1 MWSCGRSAVTKSN
14 FSWGRPA
21 AFTLLIAPLL
31 LLWPADPQA
40 VEIALPKVE
49 VRLAEPNPVFL
60 PKAWFKTFT
69 EKLKQKPYEAFAM
82 SAPDL
87 EESGALRDE
96 LEIAAAIGLAQIDK
110 PLTAG
115 LILLGVAERSVGTSQ
130 GLWALTEL
138 HRIAQTHEI
147 DEDALEAFAYEFDGL
162 IEPMHERS
170 MLAWFRGR
178 ALMRRGYMDW
188 ANREFQNVHTDSV
201 WHADRLFERSTERL
215 ADGRADES
223 ESLLQEILR
232 KGTLREPTRR
242 FAELNRARLLF
253 ERGEL
258 AAVLETIRR
267 LDLPTRE
274 RARVLLEIAW
284 IRYYM
289 RDYGR
294 ALGVLEVLRSPFYGL
309 LKSPEADLLK
319 MVLQRDLC
327 RYDLVKESAQEFRRE
342 YGAVFKH
349 IESRRPLDLNADLKQ
364 MALQARLLQK
374 RAMLIHRYRVERRD
388 LQDGQVKSI
397 EFADKLVEKMYYES
411 LERERRLEGDLALQI
426 PLEAERVANRLLEF
440 RNQVTFLEYE
450 ASIRPLRTDLSF
462 GADYMPPVK
471 SKTRFER
478 LFWPITSEAWWDELE
493 DYQVLLRGRCAEPLP
508 VEVPVGEDDGGDDE

>member
-1 MWSCGRSAVTKSN
+1 MQRRTQWARSKVA
-14 FSWGRPA
+14 RA
-21 AFTLLIAPLL
+21 ALGMSLITLVLVPTRS
-31 LLWPADPQA
+31 QT
-40 VEIALPKVE
+40 VEIALPKLE
-49 VRLAEPNPVFL
+49 VRLADRSPIFL
-60 PKAWFKTFT
+60 PKTWFKSYLDL
-69 EKLKQKPYEAFAM
+69 LKQKPEEAFAM
-82 SAPDL
+82 SAPDV
-87 EESGALRDE
+87 EESSALKDE
-96 LEIAAAIGLAQIDK
+96 LEIAAAIGLVQVDK

-115 LILLGVAERSVGTSQ
+115 LILLAVAQRSVGTSQ

-138 HRIAQTHEI
+138 HRIAQSYEI

-162 IEPMHERS
+162 VDPVHERS

-178 ALMRRGYMDW
+178 ALMRRGYLEW

-201 WHADRLFERSTERL
+201 WHADRIFERSTERL
-215 ADGRADES
+215 ADGRAEES
-223 ESLLQEILR
+223 EALLQEILR
-232 KGTLREPTRR
+232 KGVLREPTRR

-258 AAVLETIRR
+258 SAVLETVRK

-319 MVLQRDLC
+319 MVIQRDLC
-327 RYDLVKESAQEFRRE
+327 RYDLVKESAQDFRRE
-342 YGAVFKH
+342 YGAVFQH

-364 MALQARLLQK
+364 LALQARLLQK

-388 LQDGQVKSI
+388 LQDSRKFAFK
-397 EFADKLVEKMYYES
+397 FADQILEKMFYES
-411 LERERRLEGDLALQI
+411 LERERRLEGDLSLQI
-426 PLEAERVANRLLEF
+426 PVEAERVANRLLDF
-440 RNQVTFLEYE
+440 RNQVTYLEYE
-450 ASIRPLRTDLSF
+450 ASIRPLRTDLTF

-508 VEVPVGEDDGGDDE
+508 VDVQESGDEGDEDVAE